1 MMNSINATLELVLSR
16 VSEGACDQP
25 VLICIDGPAGS
36 GKTELA
42 QALAQ
47 QLIDGSVV
55 HMDDLYEGW
64 ANPFDSKLF
73 DRIRD
78 SIVLPHLQQLPITF
92 AKWDWASDC
101 WGPAQTL
108 ESRKTL
114 ILEGVGA
121 CAAPVRQLADV
132 TVFLDAQPEQ
142 ALERAIA
149 RDGQQ
154 LRLQLLQWQVAQA
167 EHFAHDQT
175 ATNCSLVIPTLV
187 NE

>member
-1 MMNSINATLELVLSR
+1 MNPTNANVELVLSH
-16 VSEGACDQP
+16 VSERVGHART
-25 VLICIDGPAGS
+25 LICSDGPAGS

-47 QLIDGSVV
+47 QLIECSVV

-92 AKWDWASDC
+92 AKWDWASDS

-108 ESRKTL
+108 GSRQTL

-121 CAAPVRQLADV
+121 CAAPVRQHADV
-132 TVFLDAQPEQ
+132 TVFLDAKPEQ

-149 RDGQQ
+149 RDGEQ
-154 LRLQLLQWQVAQA
+154 LRPYLLQWQIAQA
-167 EHFAHDQT
+167 EYFAHDQT
-175 ATNCSLVIPTLV
+175 ALNCSLVIPTLV

>member
-1 MMNSINATLELVLSR
+1 MNSTNATAELVLSR
-16 VSEGACDQP
+16 ISERFGHART
-25 VLICIDGPAGS
+25 LICIDGPAGS

-47 QLIDGSVV
+47 QLIDCSVV

-64 ANPFDSKLF
+64 ENPFAPKLF

-78 SIVLPHLQQLPITF
+78 SIVLPHLQQLPLTF
-92 AKWDWASDC
+92 ATWDWAADC

-108 ESRKTL
+108 GSRQTL
-114 ILEGVGA
+114 IVEGVGA
-121 CAAPVRQLADV
+121 CAGPVRQHANL
-132 TVFLDAQPEQ
+132 TVFLDAQPRQ

-149 RDGQQ
+149 RDGER
-154 LRLQLLQWQVAQA
+154 LRPHLEQWQLAQA
-167 EHFAHDQT
+167 EYFATDHT
-175 ATNCSLVIPTLV
+175 ALNCSLVIPTLV